1 MDRILQ
7 QILNKFIGQFIKL
20 AMNKGMSHFA
30 GGGKSAKDMTAAERD
45 QARQAKELTQKMRKS
60 QRASRKLF

>member
-7 QILNKFIGQFIKL
+7 LLLNKGINIFIKL
-20 AMNKGMSHFA
+20 AMKKGMTHFG
-30 GGGKSAKDMTAAERD
+30 GGGKSPKDMSLAERE

-60 QRASRKLF
+60 QRATRKMF